1 MTVTRWAPLWEVQ
14 SEMNRLR
21 NEMDRVFGRLGTSGS
36 QLLSPTDYP
45 AVNLWE
51 DDEH

>member
-21 NEMDRVFGRLGTSGS
+21 NEMDRVFGRLGDIG
-36 QLLSPTDYP
+36 QLALVSDRLPGGEL
-45 AVNLWE
+45 VGR
-51 DDEH
+51 